1 MRDFHPDDELA
12 SPEGYS
18 PQITPE
24 EFDPGIPN
32 QMLDFILRTE
42 PTEVVDTDL
51 FCSNEKKAF
60 H

>member
-42 PTEVVDTDL
+42 PVSYTHLTL
-51 FCSNEKKAF
+51 PTTP
-60 H
+60 